1 VAISVHVVL
10 AAFAVPAALTAAYV
24 WFFVLKIPLERPVDA
39 LFGNARIPREGWAAW
54 YVAPLVAFTLT
65 YAVFWLYFRKTRRW
79 TVLGFALAGTI
90 AIVFGNTLA
99 FWTKT
104 VGYQWYYGPGDI
116 AASVHVLWPMFKFS
130 FGRVTHVLMVHA
142 PLIFAAGALFSTV
155 VALVLDL
162 PWRCQQPAP
171 PTRLSAL
178 AFAPNAGRIGRIATT
193 VLMTLF
199 VIREAAAAM
208 PFFALA
214 VAPLAALAWW
224 FLSFRG
230 GRYDFINVLMG
241 SALLAL
247 ISALPLFLA
256 LATRGY
262 QTSYQGF
269 DPATL
274 ALGFM
279 TRAAVYLLASVV
291 MIRVTLVLS
300 RVADKL
306 LTKTPFLRRAA
317 LKPTA
322 SSTPLPVPQAG
333 IPGRLVT
340 VVIMTLVITND
351 AKAGMSG
358 MAAIV
363 ALLVALIWWF
373 VSFHRGR
380 SGFGNML
387 AGSALHALIVTIA
400 SQPFWRGGRA
410 SLNPFPDAGWGLESA
425 QRTMAIELV
434 TRTGAYLLVAFLMIR
449 ITLALPRVAEK
460 VRRRLSG

>member
-1 VAISVHVVL
+1 M
-10 AAFAVPAALTAAYV
+10 
-24 WFFVLKIPLERPVDA
+24 
-39 LFGNARIPREGWAAW
+39 
-54 YVAPLVAFTLT
+54 
-65 YAVFWLYFRKTRRW
+65 FRYS
-79 TVLGFALAGTI
+79 FGTI
-90 AIVFGNTLA
+90 
-99 FWTKT
+99 
-104 VGYQWYYGPGDI
+104 
-116 AASVHVLWPMFKFS
+116 
-130 FGRVTHVLMVHA
+130 THALMVHA
-142 PLIFAAGALFSTV
+142 PLIFAAGALFGTV

-162 PWRCQQPAP
+162 PWRRQQAAP

-178 AFAPNAGRIGRIATT
+178 VFAPNAGRIGLSVTT

-230 GRYDFINVLMG
+230 GRYDFINALMG
-241 SALLAL
+241 SALLPSIA
-247 ISALPLFLA
+247 ALPLFLA

-262 QTSYQGF
+262 QTSYHGF

-274 ALGFM
+274 ALGFA
-279 TRAAVYLLASVV
+279 TRTLVYLLVSVV
-291 MIRVTLVLS
+291 MIRVALVLS

-306 LTKTPFLRRAA
+306 LTKAPFLRRAA

-333 IPGRLVT
+333 IPGRLVL
-340 VVIMTLVITND
+340 VAIMTLVVTND

-358 MAAIV
+358 VAAIV

-373 VSFHRGR
+373 VSFRRGR

-387 AGSALHALIVTIA
+387 AGSALQALIVTIA
-400 SQPFWRGGRA
+400 SQPFWRSGRA

-425 QRTMAIELV
+425 QRTMATELV
-434 TRTGAYLLVAFLMIR
+434 IRTGAYLLVAFLMIR
-449 ITLALPRVAEK
+449 ITLALPRITAK

>member
-1 VAISVHVVL
+1 MISVHAVL
-10 AAFAVPAALTAAYV
+10 AALALPAALTAAYV
-24 WFFVLKIPLERPVDA
+24 WFFVLKIPIERPVDA
-39 LFGNARIPREGWAAW
+39 LFGDVRVPREGWAAW

-65 YAVFWLYFRKTRRW
+65 YAVLWPYFRTTQRW

-99 FWTKT
+99 FWTRT
-104 VGYQWYYGPGDI
+104 VGYNWYYGTDI
-116 AASVHVLWPMFKFS
+116 AASIRVLMPMFRFS
-130 FGRVTHVLMVHA
+130 FGTITHSLMVHA
-142 PLIFAAGALFSTV
+142 PLIFAAGALFGTI

-162 PWRCQQPAP
+162 PWRRQQTAP
-171 PTRLSAL
+171 PTRLSARV
-178 AFAPNAGRIGRIATT
+178 FAPNAGRIGRIVTT

-214 VAPLAALAWW
+214 VAPLAALVWW
-224 FLSFRG
+224 LLSFRG
-230 GRYDFINVLMG
+230 GRYDFINAMMG
-241 SALLAL
+241 SALLAS
-247 ISALPLFLA
+247 IAALPLFLA
-256 LATRGY
+256 LATRGD

-274 ALGFM
+274 ALGFG
-279 TRAAVYLLASVV
+279 TRTAVYLLASVV

-300 RVADKL
+300 RVADRA

-317 LKPTA
+317 LQPAA
-322 SSTPLPVPQAG
+322 SSTPLPASQAG

-351 AKAGMSG
+351 ANAGMSG

-373 VSFHRGR
+373 VSFRRGR
-380 SGFGNML
+380 SGVGNML

-425 QRTMAIELV
+425 QQTMAIELV
-434 TRTGAYLLVAFLMIR
+434 ARTGAYLLVAFLMIR